1 MCGLT
6 GFIDFSKSSA
16 EYILT
21 SMNNELDHR
30 GPDDEGL
37 SFYETQDY
45 QLGLA
50 HKRLSIMDLSS
61 HGHQPMRFENLEIV
75 YNGEVYNFKEVR
87 EELIALGYQFFSDS
101 DTEVILKSF
110 HCWKEKAVDKFHG
123 MFAFAI
129 YDKVGKKVT
138 IFRDRAGVKPLYW
151 YYDSQ
156 TFLFSSE
163 LKTFHKHPKFTK
175 VIDTNALAKYL
186 QYGYIPQPH
195 TIFNLT
201 SKLKAG
207 HFLTIDLNSQKVEEK
222 CYWNVFDYYNKERLD
237 ITYIEAIEHTDTLLH
252 KAFNYR
258 LVADVPVGIFL
269 SGGYDSVS
277 VASILQ
283 SDYKQKLKTFTI
295 GFEDQ
300 EFDEAPYAKAIA
312 KHIGTD
318 HVEHYCTE
326 QDALAIIPRLADVYD
341 EPFGDVSAIPTILV
355 SEIARKEVTVALSA
369 DGGDETFA
377 GYGKYKRALNYQKYV
392 NTNSLTKAL
401 TRVAIPAVNG
411 LNLFNFNRKYQLER
425 IYDVVNKAS
434 NESLLKKLTF
444 PNFITVSDL
453 LLDKPSD
460 ITTNFDLQNN
470 LKQHNDELSK
480 MLAID
485 YQTYMV
491 DDVLAKVDRAGMSVG
506 LEGREP
512 LLDHSIIEFSAQLPS
527 DFKLRNGN
535 TKDIL
540 KQVVHR
546 YVPKEMVDRPKMGFG
561 VPVHLWLNRQLKPL
575 VDNYLDDQRIY
586 KERIFQPNK
595 IRMLKEKFYNDP
607 NNRQIA
613 KLLWYVLV
621 FQLWQEK
628 WL

>member
-129 YDKVGKKVT
+129 YDEVGKKVT

-222 CYWNVFDYYNKERLD
+222 CYWSVFDYYNKERLD

-392 NTNSLTKAL
+392 NANSLTKAL